1 MTTAEELVVSIVSEG
16 TEEATEDLE
25 GMEDAMEETADAA
38 GDSAEELENFSQ
50 RFQGALSAAV
60 AGLAVGVGGLLS
72 TVPVVGE
79 TMSGLFAIFEAFGF
93 QIDRLARQMGAGGL
107 SGVLFDVAD
116 TIFELEGAMGN
127 IAAVFGVV
135 AAAAASAGVT
145 FAGWALKTMGV
156 KAAAVALGGALKSA
170 GVAIAGI
177 LTGITALAAAKAI
190 LIAATVA
197 FAAAYLTNFRGVR
210 DSTHEIVGSIIDTVV
225 GGFTSFVSGALD
237 ALSDFASG
245 VRSALSDVAARFTS
259 WAGDLAGRAFEWGR
273 GILTRFISGIE
284 SMLGAL
290 RDVLDDLPFIG
301 RILDLFD
308 RLSDAIGDLDFES
321 DISASV
327 GGTIFGDGGG
337 GGGGGGGAS
346 GRPRFGAGGGAST
359 GGQQIDGRQIT
370 ESTGRYRS
378 DPSNRR
384 GL

>member
-16 TEEATEDLE
+16 TDEATEDLE

-60 AGLAVGVGGLLS
+60 AGLAVGVSGLLS

-79 TMSGLFAIFEAFGF
+79 LMSGLFAIFEAFGF

-116 TIFELEGAMGN
+116 TIFELEGTMGN

-156 KAAAVALGGALKSA
+156 KAAALALGSALKAA
-170 GVAIAGI
+170 GVAIAGVI
-177 LTGITALAAAKAI
+177 AGVSALTVGIAVAVAA
-190 LIAATVA
+190 IAA
-197 FAAAYLTNFRGVR
+197 FAVAYLTNWRGVR
-210 DSTHEIVGSIIDTVV
+210 DSTNDIVGSIIDTVV
-225 GGFTSFVSGALD
+225 GGFMDLATRALD
-237 ALSDFASG
+237 ALSGFASG
-245 VRSALSDVAARFTS
+245 VRSVLGDVAGRMAS
-259 WAGDLAGRAFEWGR
+259 WAGDLASDAFNWGR
-273 GILTRFISGIE
+273 NLIERFIAGIR
-284 SMLGAL
+284 SAIDRL
-290 RDVLDDLPFIG
+290 RDFL
-301 RILDLFD
+301 
-308 RLSDAIGDLDFES
+308 GDLR
-321 DISASV
+321 DIGESV
-327 GGTIFGDGGG
+327 GISVPDLGGIGGG

-359 GGQQIDGRQIT
+359 GGQQIDGRQIS

-378 DPSNRR
+378 DPGRRR
-384 GL
+384 GI